1 MPHFEDPKIGA
12 VGGRHIIPNQ
22 DSSITSSNQFYL
34 DIEYILRKG
43 EAFLDSA
50 CLFHGEINAWRKHIV
65 NADTKML
72 SEDLDMAIQIRKEG
86 YKVEYEPEAIFY
98 EPSPTTVEDL
108 IIQKRRTSIGTI
120 QTIFKHLSYW
130 IPPKDYYSFLIF
142 PSHKALPMF
151 SPFILIAI
159 PILYLLTLDLK
170 IIVTNFV
177 LTLVIFAVFF
187 VILIYLKSK
196 LIKSKSSK
204 SGFSIKSL
212 LNVVYYVLLN
222 EWIILLAWKDFI
234 FGRYSVLWEK
244 VSTTRL

>member
-1 MPHFEDPKIGA
+1 
-12 VGGRHIIPNQ
+12 
-22 DSSITSSNQFYL
+22 
-34 DIEYILRKG
+34 
-43 EAFLDSA
+43 
-50 CLFHGEINAWRKHIV
+50 
-65 NADTKML
+65 
-72 SEDLDMAIQIRKEG
+72 
-86 YKVEYEPEAIFY
+86 
-98 EPSPTTVEDL
+98 
-108 IIQKRRTSIGTI
+108 
-120 QTIFKHLSYW
+120 
-130 IPPKDYYSFLIF
+130 
-142 PSHKALPMF
+142 MF